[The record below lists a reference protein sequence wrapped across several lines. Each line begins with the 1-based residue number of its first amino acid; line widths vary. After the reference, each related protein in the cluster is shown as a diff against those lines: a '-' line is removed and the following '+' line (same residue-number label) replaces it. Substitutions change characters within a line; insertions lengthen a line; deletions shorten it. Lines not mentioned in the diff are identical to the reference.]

1 MKKLIANI
9 ARLVYTMATKQQLPS
24 ISPLSPKKIAQ
35 QKPRFKV
42 EYDPDSRMYWA
53 YEFKCMTWMKI
64 SNTFM
69 ATPEGAEQRL
79 RSYQVELLKAK
90 DSQKYFY

>member
-24 ISPLSPKKIAQ
+24 VSTISPKQIAQ
-35 QKPRFKV
+35 YKPKFKV
-42 EYDPDSRMYWA
+42 EYCPDDRMYWA
-53 YEFKCMTWMKI
+53 YEWKCMTWMKI
-64 SNTFM
+64 RNTFM

-79 RSYQVELLKAK
+79 KSYQVELLKAN
-90 DSQKYFY
+90 DSKKYFY